1 MSKSRANAETLR
13 TALVAGDVT
22 NANFTGADLEVGKG
36 GTGASTAGAA
46 RTALGVA
53 IGSDVLAPDGSAA
66 NLTNLPAGGAEDFVA
81 SGTLPNGKPV
91 ILNSNGTATA
101 VGLTNISEQK
111 GALVTYDTGPVEAPS
126 AIVHDSNSNRIA
138 IAYADSNNSN
148 KPTVRVGTVA
158 ANGNLSFG
166 TPVVISNDAV
176 YYNVITAVF
185 TNNNKVAICY
195 HTGTSGTTNL
205 RIYTGVISGST
216 ISMSSGLSISDT
228 NTNDIV
234 PRLAIDSGNFVML
247 AYLGESSSQA
257 GVRLRSI
264 NVNGSNPALNGSAL
278 NLGADSVGQGGVS
291 ISLAYNGSAHLVTHT
306 SGTSGVNLTGA
317 SITRSGSTLTK
328 VSSASFTSKA
338 RLVDTSYH
346 SGQDVFLVAYRDSV
360 RGNDG
365 YLVAFKLNASNA
377 VTVGTEIEYDTVVG
391 GDNIPIDYGHATDMN
406 VIFKNAM
413 SSSYCSNQPITLN
426 GTSITLG
433 TIQILQSVNSAYV
446 NAVFDSTN
454 NTTAIVFVDYTNNN
468 GSKVFTFRSAHS
480 IANLTATNFLGTATA
495 AYTNGQ
501 TASIMLK
508 GGISDNQTS
517 LTVGSTYYVQ
527 TNGTFATSAGTPS
540 VLAGKAVSATSLLLN
555 GLAPAPP
562 VIPEEIPSQSGNT
575 GKFLTTNGSA
585 ASWGTVAPA
594 GLTLLSTVTASGS
607 STVDIETTFD
617 STYDE
622 YILMITKVTGSS
634 QGRTFQ
640 LRTKQGGAY
649 KTSADYKY
657 HYTYAT
663 ETQTTQSASNGASQ
677 TAINIVANINNT
689 AGRELN
695 IQFNISNPASTN
707 NIKMVRW
714 SGMYYHENSRMGHVN
729 GAGGLDGG
737 GIVSAITGLRFYFD
751 AGNIATGIFRLYG
764 VAK

>member
-1 MSKSRANAETLR
+1 MSKSRTNAETLR
-13 TALVAGDVT
+13 TVLVAGDVT

-36 GTGASTAGAA
+36 GTGASSAGAA

-81 SGTLPNGKPV
+81 SGALPNGKPV

-101 VGLTNISEQK
+101 VGLANISEQK
-111 GALVTYDTGPVEAPS
+111 GALVTYDTGPVEGPS

-138 IAYADSNNSN
+138 IAYGDANNGK
-148 KPTVRVGTVA
+148 KPTVIIGTVA

-166 TPVVISNDAV
+166 TPVVISNDSV
-176 YYNVITAVF
+176 YYNIITAVF

-195 HTGTSGTTNL
+195 HTGTTGSTNL

-228 NTNDIV
+228 NTNDIE

-365 YLVAFKLNASNA
+365 YLVAFKLDASNA

-413 SSSYCSNQPITLN
+413 SSSYCSNQPITLS

-446 NAVFDSTN
+446 SAVFDSTN
-454 NTTAIVFVDYTNNN
+454 TTTAIVFVDYTNNN

-508 GGISDNQTS
+508 GGISDNQSS
-517 LTVGSTYYVQ
+517 LTVGSTYFVQ
-527 TNGTFATSAGTPS
+527 PLGTLATSAGTPS
-540 VLAGKAVSATSLLLN
+540 VIAGRAVSATSLLLN
-555 GLAPAPP
+555 GLATPD
-562 VIPEEIPSQSGNT
+562 EIPSQSGNT
-575 GKFLTTNGSA
+575 GKFLTTDGSA
-585 ASWGTVAPA
+585 PSWGTVAPA
-594 GLTLLSTVTASGS
+594 GMTLLSSVTANAS
-607 STVDIETTFD
+607 STVTLSGMD

-622 YILMITKVTGSS
+622 YVIVISAARVSAASAIRARLTIGGSERS
-634 QGRTFQ
+634 DD
-640 LRTKQGGAY
+640 K
-649 KTSADYKY
+649 YKY
-657 HYTYAT
+657 VFVNGTTGGTAANGRLSLSSTYISMHWANIDRT
-663 ETQTTQSASNGASQ
+663 ADFGSFSSTINIPAPSRTDTLKSIYFDNVVTNKDTASERNTGMGRWGDSSGIYLGAL
-677 TAINIVANINNT
+677 TAIKFYLP
-689 AGRELN
+689 AGT
-695 IQFNISNPASTN
+695 IT
-707 NIKMVRW
+707 
-714 SGMYYHENSRMGHVN
+714 SGEFKLY
-729 GAGGLDGG
+729 
-737 GIVSAITGLRFYFD
+737 GLR
-751 AGNIATGIFRLYG
+751 
-764 VAK
+764 K

>member
-1 MSKSRANAETLR
+1 MSKARANAETLR

-22 NANFTGADLEVGKG
+22 NANFTGADLELGKG

-91 ILNSNGTATA
+91 ILKANGQVEV

-138 IAYADSNNSN
+138 IAYADANNSA

-158 ANGNLSFG
+158 ANGDLSFG

-185 TNNNKVAICY
+185 TNNNKIAICY
-195 HTGTSGTTNL
+195 HTGTSGTSNL
-205 RIYTGVISGST
+205 RIYTGVISNST
-216 ISMSSGLSISDT
+216 ITMSSALTLSDT
-228 NTNDIV
+228 NSNDIQ
-234 PRLAIDSGNFVML
+234 PRLAKDTGNFVLL
-247 AYLGESSSQA
+247 AYRGNPNAQ
-257 GVRLRSI
+257 GIRLQSI
-264 NVNGSNPALNGSAL
+264 NVNGSNPALNGSSL
-278 NLGADSVGQGGVS
+278 NLGTDSVGQGATS
-291 ISLAYNGSAHLVTHT
+291 ISIAYNGSAHLVTHT
-306 SGTSGVNLTGA
+306 SGLNGVNFTGA

-328 VSSASFTSKA
+328 VSSASFTGQA
-338 RLVDTSYH
+338 RLVDSSYH
-346 SGQDVFLVAYRDSV
+346 SGQDVFIVAYRDGAL
-360 RGNDG
+360 GNDG
-365 YLVAFKLNASNA
+365 YLVAFKLNASNT
-377 VTVGTEIEYDTVVG
+377 VTVGTEIEYDTVTG

-406 VIFKNAM
+406 VIFKNSM
-413 SSSYCSNQPITLN
+413 SSSYCSNQPITLS

-446 NAVFDSTN
+446 NAVFDKTN
-454 NTTAIVFVDYTNNN
+454 TTTAIVFVDYTNNN

-480 IANLTATNFLGTATA
+480 TPNLTATNFLGTATA

-517 LTVGSTYYVQ
+517 LAIGSTYYVQ

-585 ASWGTVAPA
+585 PSWGTVAPA
-594 GLTLLSTVTASGS
+594 GVVLLASVTASATAS
-607 STVDIETTFD
+607 VEFSNKFS
-617 STYDE
+617 STYDYYFVIASGIKGDSSGRDFLARFE
-622 YILMITKVTGSS
+622 MNGTFTTDSAYIGRRDKGSLGAAS
-634 QGRTFQ
+634 DDYRGYSNVANVVLGEGLDNNRTV
-640 LRTKQGGAY
+640 
-649 KTSADYKY
+649 DYKVQILGANNPNY
-657 HYTYAT
+657 SG
-663 ETQTTQSASNGASQ
+663 QRILSNGNNAGASQ
-677 TAINIVANINNT
+677 RQDADF
-689 AGRELN
+689 L
-695 IQFNISNPASTN
+695 
-707 NIKMVRW
+707 
-714 SGMYYHENSRMGHVN
+714 Y
-729 GAGGLDGG
+729 
-737 GIVSAITGLRFYFD
+737 TGQ
-751 AGNIATGIFRLYG
+751 ATKATGIKFFPNAGSLYGRFNLYG
-764 VAK
+764 VSK